1 MHTVESIEDANKDKK
16 FCGKCK
22 KLIPIADFHKA
33 SRTSDGLR
41 TTCRHCLKVYHS
53 KRYKKQKKIAEATGT
68 CLSMGCY
75 KKTEKGA
82 TFCTDHFFIMSARRT
97 LKDVSLAES
106 IKKIAEKQNYICPLT
121 GDTLKAGVNMS
132 LDHIKPISKYP
143 HLIKKI
149 SNLQWLSKWAN
160 WSKGA
165 LSVNMFIKNCTKVFK
180 HVAEKNR
187 NKSKKDN
194 KKR

>member
-1 MHTVESIEDANKDKK
+1 MENVEDANKDKK

-22 KLIPIADFHKA
+22 KLVPLKDFHK
-33 SRTSDGLR
+33 SGSTNDGLR

-53 KRYKKQKKIAEATGT
+53 KRYKKQKKISEATGT

-75 KKTEKGA
+75 KKTERGG
-82 TFCTDHFFIMSARRT
+82 TFCPDHFFEMSARRT

-106 IKKIAEKQNYICPLT
+106 IKKLAEKQNYICPLT
-121 GDTLKAGVNMS
+121 GDTLRAGVNMS
-132 LDHIKPISKYP
+132 LDHIKPTSKYP

-160 WSKGA
+160 WAKGS
-165 LSVNMFIKNCTKVFK
+165 LSVKVFVKNCTKVF
-180 HVAEKNR
+180 HYDAEKNR